1 MDHDGPHQTNLL
13 VIYYCG
19 YGVLLDEGDG
29 TELYI
34 SGYVTSIRLYNKSV
48 DLIQRRTRDRSLQEV
63 LWEPMCSWKSAD
75 IHLRHAEADVL
86 TIMDICYA
94 HTTSVAKSSG
104 TSDAHFVC
112 SDHGRA
118 TRSFEVIAAP
128 QGGRVGFTEPS
139 FTRALI
145 ESLIEL
151 QNESGWLDTS
161 RLHSRAM
168 DRMRP
173 LVNIPRLYNR
183 IGSRNTRHIRLAP
196 LPKTVHQ
203 KLPQAERAASMI
215 RLEIVFAEYFELSR
229 KEITLLATS
238 LATAVK
244 VADLDITELNWVFFD
259 PYPLG
264 DEYREV
270 SGAESIAGVL
280 RLQVGFATHRSLTED
295 ETRRLKTGV
304 ANAVSVTNRDIVALD
319 YGPLEPCPTGTEV
332 LKSWVSR
339 WRLRKVQAES
349 NRHEIQLQMQDQRKE
364 SGQSADISRR
374 LTPSRSF
381 TDRFDLA
388 NTDRSSSVGNE
399 SSGSRSPSTGPGMY
413 STSKPLRGS
422 TGYSSI
428 DDDNS
433 RLLSSVTGPET
444 HEMTPREKDGIE
456 EDCADDEHVS
466 DTDSIYTDGRAH
478 DLPPETEHSLANDFA
493 NHIVENLTADKL
505 KDLFSQH
512 EQDALVLI
520 EDLVRDFAILLDVSV
535 AGIAVHQQAVT
546 FVRHKRRIIAR
557 CLASAATAWRPS
569 TEGQVSIG
577 EKMRLLHF
585 DDADPSQYEDPNAE
599 RRFVEPDED
608 TDRLDELH
616 LPNDNIPELRDVV
629 LAKGFLLNSDEL
641 PWMIDRIRRME
652 SFSNTGNTW
661 ASVRGQ
667 IARVIESSDQQI
679 DLTLHWDVLETLH
692 EQYDRDESRLAR
704 LSDMIVYNGTA
715 SMCYASTTSEYAEQ
729 VWPALGK
736 SIVATFD
743 RAVVSA
749 DHVSIIALHKS
760 RLQIS
765 LNGTIT
771 DIRLEATT
779 ERSDSQSRIQ
789 MLEVSIW
796 ASDHAQRYAKTQ

>member
-1 MDHDGPHQTNLL
+1 M
-13 VIYYCG
+13 
-19 YGVLLDEGDG
+19 
-29 TELYI
+29 
-34 SGYVTSIRLYNKSV
+34 S
-48 DLIQRRTRDRSLQEV
+48 RRPL
-63 LWEPMCSWKSAD
+63 
-75 IHLRHAEADVL
+75 
-86 TIMDICYA
+86 
-94 HTTSVAKSSG
+94 
-104 TSDAHFVC
+104 
-112 SDHGRA
+112 
-118 TRSFEVIAAP
+118 RSFETIAA
-128 QGGRVGFTEPS
+128 GRENLPGS
-139 FTRALI
+139 YFTRALMK
-145 ESLIEL
+145 SLIEL
-151 QNESGWLDTS
+151 QEESAIPFDTPC
-161 RLHSRAM
+161 LQ
-168 DRMRP
+168 DRIMNHLRP
-173 LVNIPRLYNR
+173 LTDIPPLYTR
-183 IGSRNTRHIRLAP
+183 MGSNPRHICLAP
-196 LPKTVHQ
+196 LPKTGHQ
-203 KLPQAERAASMI
+203 KVPQADRAASMI
-215 RLEIVFAEYFELSR
+215 RLEIVFAEYFEPSR

-238 LATAVK
+238 LAAAVK
-244 VADLDITELNWVFFD
+244 AADLNITELNWVFFD
-259 PYPLG
+259 PHPLG

-270 SGAESIAGVL
+270 SGTESTAGVL

-319 YGPLEPCPTGTEV
+319 YGPLEPCQTGTEV

-339 WRLRKVQAES
+339 WRLKKLHAES
-349 NRHEIQLQMQDQRKE
+349 NRRETQLQMQRNE
-364 SGQSADISRR
+364 SGPSEDISRR
-374 LTPSRSF
+374 LTPSHSF

-388 NTDRSSSVGNE
+388 NTDQSSSVGNE
-399 SSGSRSPSTGPGMY
+399 SSGSRSPSTGSGMY
-413 STSKPLRGS
+413 STFKPLRGS
-422 TGYSSI
+422 TGYSSVG
-428 DDDNS
+428 DDNS

-444 HEMTPREKDGIE
+444 HDMTPRQKDVIE
-456 EDCADDEHVS
+456 GDCADDENVS

-505 KDLFSQH
+505 KDLFSHH

-520 EDLVRDFAILLDVSV
+520 EDLVRDFTILLDVSV
-535 AGIAVHQQAVT
+535 AGNAVHRQAVT

-569 TEGQVSIG
+569 AEGQVSIG

-585 DDADPSQYEDPNAE
+585 DEADPSQYEDPNTE
-599 RRFVEPDED
+599 RRFVKPDED

-629 LAKGFLLNSDEL
+629 LAKGFLMNSDEL

-692 EQYDRDESRLAR
+692 GQYDRDVSRLAR

-736 SIVATFD
+736 IIVASFD
-743 RAVVSA
+743 RAVFSA

-765 LNGTIT
+765 LNGTTT
-771 DIRLEATT
+771 DIRLETT
-779 ERSDSQSRIQ
+779 AERSDSQSRIQ
-789 MLEVSIW
+789 MLEVRIW

>member
-1 MDHDGPHQTNLL
+1 
-13 VIYYCG
+13 
-19 YGVLLDEGDG
+19 
-29 TELYI
+29 
-34 SGYVTSIRLYNKSV
+34 
-48 DLIQRRTRDRSLQEV
+48 
-63 LWEPMCSWKSAD
+63 MCSWKSAD

-264 DEYREV
+264 DECREV

-295 ETRRLKTGV
+295 ETRRLKTGI

-319 YGPLEPCPTGTEV
+319 YGRLEPCPTGTEV

-339 WRLRKVQAES
+339 WRLKKLQAES

-364 SGQSADISRR
+364 SGPSADISRR

-399 SSGSRSPSTGPGMY
+399 SSGSRSPSTEPGMY

-422 TGYSSI
+422 TGYSSVG
-428 DDDNS
+428 DDNS

-444 HEMTPREKDGIE
+444 HDMTPREKDGIE

-466 DTDSIYTDGRAH
+466 DTDSIYTDGRTH
-478 DLPPETEHSLANDFA
+478 DLAPETEHSLANDFA

-505 KDLFSQH
+505 KDLFGRH

-520 EDLVRDFAILLDVSV
+520 EDLVRDFAILLDVSI
-535 AGIAVHQQAVT
+535 AGNAVHQQAVT

-569 TEGQVSIG
+569 AEGQVSIG

-599 RRFVEPDED
+599 RMFVELDED
-608 TDRLDELH
+608 TNRLDELH

-652 SFSNTGNTW
+652 SLSNTGNSW

-667 IARVIESSDQQI
+667 IARVIESGDQHI
-679 DLTLHWDVLETLH
+679 VITLHWDVLQTLH
-692 EQYDRDESRLAR
+692 EQYDRDETRCSR

-715 SMCYASTTSEYAEQ
+715 SMCYASTASEYAEQ

-736 SIVATFD
+736 RIVESFD
-743 RAVVSA
+743 RAVISA
-749 DHVSIIALHKS
+749 DRVSVIALHKS

-765 LNGTIT
+765 LNRSST

-779 ERSDSQSRIQ
+779 EKSDSQSRIQ
-789 MLEVSIW
+789 MLEVS
-796 ASDHAQRYAKTQ
+796 T